1 MVAEHIFSKD
11 SDKDKTLIKKINL
24 KIFFIRIFFSKF
36 EYRNN

>member
-11 SDKDKTLIKKINL
+11 SDKDKILIKKINL
-24 KIFFIRIFFSKF
+24 KIFFIRIFLFKF